1 MNELRAAIKT
11 ALSVGKA
18 LYSLTDS
25 KPDPAHHL
33 ISDSNSARAGQRLGD
48 LQRSALAAVLLLAF
62 SLSVFSCATNSLS
75 QSEVASHP
83 ERAYLA
89 FSTSTNENDTE
100 AVELVSSS
108 GRTRDLST
116 TGSPLTLA
124 DENFFFVE
132 LDPKQAYAFTKA
144 RNGNFSS
151 RIDGGKLRQIRLE
164 PGTITYVGSF
174 MLWASGESF
183 YSDVLLTEAK
193 ADSGASHALKAAFP
207 KRKIRFGFAP

>member
-1 MNELRAAIKT
+1 MAA
-11 ALSVGKA
+11 
-18 LYSLTDS
+18 
-25 KPDPAHHL
+25 
-33 ISDSNSARAGQRLGD
+33 
-48 LQRSALAAVLLLAF
+48 
-62 SLSVFSCATNSLS
+62 
-75 QSEVASHP
+75 HP

-116 TGSPLTLA
+116 RGSPLTLA

-132 LDPKQAYAFTKA
+132 LDPKQAYAFSKA

-193 ADSGASHALKAAFP
+193 PDSGASHALKAAFP
-207 KRKIRFGFAP
+207 KRKIRYGFAP